1 MLAWLYIVG
10 SLVGQ
15 ADATPLEL
23 VESKPLPALTK
34 RFQQTDGWTGGDGA
48 LSIPLTKERTL
59 WLFADTWIGRID
71 KGKRVG
77 ARMVNN
83 TFAWQSLKKADEP
96 LRFFWSTTEKGPAA
110 ILKPDDK
117 NSWYWPGDGALVEGK
132 LYLFC
137 KLIRRREKGEPG
149 FQFDWF
155 QNEFLQIANPQ
166 AEPTA
171 WKAERYRLS
180 DDESQPRLG
189 VACMLDDNFLYA
201 FGLFPEK
208 QCKPLNHPL
217 AVARLAKKQLPKM
230 DRNAWEYWCETDA
243 GPAWS
248 RKPGKLIALF
258 RDAPAE
264 FTVTKVPGIPGCVAT
279 YTQHGLGGNIAVR
292 HAMRP
297 EGPWSNPLIVYK
309 CPEIDKKIFQYGAKA
324 HPELA
329 ELDGQLIVTYC
340 RNIGSLAEHVQR
352 PEIYFPQAIEV
363 QLRWKG
369 KR

>member
-1 MLAWLYIVG
+1 MLTWMCIVG
-10 SLVGQ
+10 SFVGQ
-15 ADATPLEL
+15 AEASPLEL

-34 RFQQTDGWTGGDGA
+34 KFQQTDGWTGGDGA
-48 LSIPLTKERTL
+48 QSIPLGNDRTL
-59 WLFADTWIGRID
+59 WLFADTWIGKID
-71 KGKRVG
+71 NGKRVG

-83 TFAWQSLKKADEP
+83 TFAWQSLQKADEP
-96 LRFFWSTTEKGPAA
+96 LHFFWGKSDKGPAA
-110 ILKPDDK
+110 LLTPLEK
-117 NSWYWPGDGALVEGK
+117 NTWYWPGDGALVEGK

-137 KLIRRREKGEPG
+137 KVVRRREKGEPG

-171 WKAERYRLS
+171 WQVERYRLS
-180 DDESQPRLG
+180 ADESQPRLG
-189 VACMLDDNFLYA
+189 VAAALDGDYLYA

-208 QCKPLNHPL
+208 LCKPFNHPL
-217 AVARLAKKQLPKM
+217 AVARLAKKQLPRM
-230 DRNAWEYWCETDA
+230 DRTAWEYWCETDA

-248 RKPGKLIALF
+248 KQPHKLVSLF

-264 FTVTKVPGIPGCVAT
+264 FTVTKVPGIPGYVAT
-279 YTQHGLGGNIAVR
+279 YTQFGLGGNIAVR
-292 HAMRP
+292 HALRP
-297 EGPWSNPLIVYK
+297 EGPWSKPLIVYK
-309 CPEIDKKIFQYGAKA
+309 CPETDKKIFQYGAKA

-329 ELDGQLIVTYC
+329 ERDGELIVTYC

-352 PEIYFPQAIEV
+352 PEIYFPQAIAV

-369 KR
+369 K